1 MNYDF
6 VQRQSDLDAVIAKF
20 ANAPSLALDTEFVR
34 VKTYRAQLGLLQFS
48 DHASATLIDPLA
60 VETRRWLTQR
70 LNDESQLKILHSAS
84 EDLEV
89 FWEFCSA
96 IPRPYFD
103 TQIGACFA
111 GVGAGLGYQ
120 KLILATL
127 GIALDK
133 SETRSDWLAR
143 PLSEA
148 QLAYA
153 AADVHHL
160 HAVHDKL
167 QTILQENGRYDW
179 VLQEGARLASKT
191 IDPDRYA
198 QPHQKF
204 KLAWQL
210 DEPRQRALWRILRWR
225 ETEAARKNLPRSWV
239 LDNGIAYEIA
249 LKMPQDLAGIL
260 PELKSIR
267 RDPERLAQSLLAMIH
282 GQTSDEIDVFE
293 LVEPPPKGDLR
304 TSCDQLRIRLDEV
317 ANALNIPGDMLSNRR
332 TLEQF
337 VQSKQWPAEWNGWR
351 QVLIEA
357 VI

>member
-1 MNYDF
+1 MNYHF
-6 VQRQSDLDAVIAKF
+6 VQRQTDLEAVIAKF

-48 DHASATLIDPLA
+48 DQARATLIDPLA
-60 VETRRWLTQR
+60 VETRQWLTQR
-70 LNDESQLKILHSAS
+70 LTDQSQLKILHSAS

-89 FWEFCSA
+89 FWEFCGA
-96 IPRPYFD
+96 VPKPYFD
-103 TQIGACFA
+103 TQIAACFA

-120 KLILATL
+120 KLILAT
-127 GIALDK
+127 
-133 SETRSDWLAR
+133 
-143 PLSEA
+143 

-167 QTILQENGRYDW
+167 RTILQENGRYDW
-179 VLQEGARLASKT
+179 VLQEGVRLATKT

-210 DEPRQRALWRILRWR
+210 DEPRQQALWRILRWR

-249 LKMPQDLAGIL
+249 LKMPKDLAGIM
-260 PELKSIR
+260 PELKAIR
-267 RDPERLAQSLLAMIH
+267 REPERLAQTLLAMLH
-282 GQTSDEIDVFE
+282 EQTNDEIDTFE
-293 LVEPPPKGDLR
+293 LIEPPPKGDLR
-304 TSCDQLRIRLDEV
+304 ASCDQLRKRLDDV
-317 ANALNIPGDMLSNRR
+317 AATLNIPGDLLSNRR

-337 VQSKQWPAEWNGWR
+337 VQSKQWPTEWNGWR
-351 QVLIEA
+351 QALIES